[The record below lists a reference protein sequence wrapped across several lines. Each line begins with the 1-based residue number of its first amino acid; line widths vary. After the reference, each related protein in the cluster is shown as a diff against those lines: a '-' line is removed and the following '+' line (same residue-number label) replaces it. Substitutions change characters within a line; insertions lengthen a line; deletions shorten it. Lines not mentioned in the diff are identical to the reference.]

1 MKKVLRWISATVI
14 SSLALLSQ
22 PLLAEQYVAYGDY
35 EIHYIAFNS
44 TFVEPDVAKSVGI
57 QRSKRQ
63 ALVNVSVLKVTDDGK
78 KPVTATVKG
87 TATNLI
93 PQTQE
98 IRFKKVDEGDAIY
111 YLGQFGH
118 MDNQVIRLSLDVQP
132 DPNQPAYTIKFEQ
145 KFYEE

>member
-1 MKKVLRWISATVI
+1 MNKLLQWLTVTLL
-14 SSLALLSQ
+14 SSLALVSH
-22 PLLAEQYVAYGDY
+22 ADQYVKYGDY

-44 TFVEPDVAKSVGI
+44 TFIAPDIAKNVGI

-63 ALVNVSVLKVTDDGK
+63 ALVNISVLKVVGDTK
-78 KPVTATVKG
+78 KPVAAIIKG
-87 TATNLI
+87 EATNLI

-118 MDNQVIRLSLDVQP
+118 VDNQVIRLAITVQP
-132 DPNQPAYTIKFEQ
+132 DPNKPPYTLKFEQ